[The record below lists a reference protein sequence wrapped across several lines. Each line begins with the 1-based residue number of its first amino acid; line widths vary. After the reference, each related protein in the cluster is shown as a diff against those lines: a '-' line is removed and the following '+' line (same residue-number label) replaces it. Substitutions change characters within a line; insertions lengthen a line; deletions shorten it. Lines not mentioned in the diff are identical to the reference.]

1 MYKHPMLSVKEAASA
16 LGCDERWIREKLNQG
31 TLKGEKRTIG
41 LKDKWFVYKG
51 EIDAALAKKGAP
63 VSNNI
68 QSEESD
74 SAYFGVEE
82 ETIDVK
88 AEPQVESENKYI
100 SGLEEIVKV
109 IANQFAEKL
118 DQQKEFTQQLQR
130 ELEDKDRQLKL
141 LPDLEKKLAEA
152 QAKEFE
158 VRALEKQLLALE
170 EEKAKAEKTAESLI
184 EKISTEK
191 DAQISQMQEELEA
204 ISSKVQEL
212 QKPWWKKWFSST
224 ESIQS

>member
-1 MYKHPMLSVKEAASA
+1 MYKHPMLSVKEAAAA

-51 EIDAALAKKGAP
+51 EIDAALAKKGTPA
-63 VSNNI
+63 VNATNV
-68 QSEESD
+68 EEAD
-74 SAYFGVEE
+74 SSYFGVEE

-88 AEPQVESENKYI
+88 AESQSDTDNRYI
-100 SGLEEIVKV
+100 AGLEEIVKV

-152 QAKEFE
+152 QEKEFE
-158 VRALEKQLLALE
+158 MKALEKQLLALE
-170 EEKAKAEKTAESLI
+170 EKKAEAQKAAEEII
-184 EKISTEK
+184 EKISSEK
-191 DAQISQMQEELEA
+191 DTQINQMQEELLA
-204 ISSKVQEL
+204 INNKLQEL
-212 QKPWWKKWFSST
+212 QKPWWKKWFSSNET
-224 ESIQS
+224 TQS

>member
-1 MYKHPMLSVKEAASA
+1 MYKHPMLTVKEAAAA

-51 EIDAALAKKGAP
+51 EIDSALAKKGTPAS
-63 VSNNI
+63 SNL
-68 QSEESD
+68 QSDESNAD
-74 SAYFGVEE
+74 YFGVEE
-82 ETIDVK
+82 ETIDVN
-88 AEPQVESENKYI
+88 AETQVESENKYI

-158 VRALEKQLLALE
+158 VRALEKQLSALE
-170 EEKAKAEKTAESLI
+170 EEKAEAEKTAESLI
-184 EKISTEK
+184 EKISSEK
-191 DAQISQMQEELEA
+191 DAQIIQMQEELAA
-204 ISSKVQEL
+204 INNKLQEL
-212 QKPWWKKWFSST
+212 QKPWWKKWFSSNEPT
-224 ESIQS
+224 QS

>member
-1 MYKHPMLSVKEAASA
+1 MYKHPMLSVKEAAAA

-51 EIDAALAKKGAP
+51 EIDAALAKKGASP
-63 VSNNI
+63 ANTNTT
-68 QSEESD
+68 EETD

-82 ETIDVK
+82 ETIDVN
-88 AEPQVESENKYI
+88 AESENEAESRYI
-100 SGLEEIVKV
+100 TGLEEIVKV

-152 QAKEFE
+152 QEKEFE
-158 VRALEKQLLALE
+158 MKALEKQLSAM
-170 EEKAKAEKTAESLI
+170 EEKKAEAEKAAENLI

-191 DAQISQMQEELEA
+191 DAQINQMQEELEA
-204 ISSKVQEL
+204 VNSKLQEL
-212 QKPWWKKWFSST
+212 QKPWWKKWFT
-224 ESIQS
+224 DQDEKK

>member
-1 MYKHPMLSVKEAASA
+1 MLSVKEAAAA

-51 EIDAALAKKGAP
+51 EIDAAIAKKGVTP
-63 VSNNI
+63 TNTSNM
-68 QSEESD
+68 EEAESD
-74 SAYFGVEE
+74 YFGVEE

-88 AEPQVESENKYI
+88 AESQTDHDSKYI
-100 SGLEEIVKV
+100 TGLEEIVKV

-118 DQQKEFTQQLQR
+118 DQQKELSIQLQR

-152 QAKEFE
+152 QEKEFE
-158 VRALEKQLLALE
+158 MKALEQQL
-170 EEKAKAEKTAESLI
+170 
-184 EKISTEK
+184 
-191 DAQISQMQEELEA
+191 
-204 ISSKVQEL
+204 
-212 QKPWWKKWFSST
+212 
-224 ESIQS
+224 